1 MQSRLVLPYRIV
13 TGLISVSVLVQLLL
27 AGLWHARTLDSPESH
42 IMLGYTMLLL
52 SVVSLLIAIL
62 GRMGRRAIIANAV
75 LFGLI
80 LLQHILI
87 GQRHGGIAALSALHT
102 VNAAFIG
109 MMGGMVGGIVRP
121 TEDGKAPQGKMVA
134 DMTGD

>member
-1 MQSRLVLPYRIV
+1 MQSKLVLSYRVV

-62 GRMGRRAIIANAV
+62 GRMGRRTIIANAA

-80 LLQHILI
+80 LLQPIFI
-87 GQRHGGIAALSALHT
+87 AQRHDGIAALSALHT

-109 MMGGMVGGIVRP
+109 MMGGMVGGMVRP
-121 TEDGKAPQGKMVA
+121 TEGEKAQQGKLTA